1 MKFTPGQWKAIITGD
16 QPQKLY
22 KGLICLIE
30 HSPDNYISVVQANG
44 RVVESDEWEANARLI
59 AAAPELL
66 EAAEEAYRF
75 MKFAVNM
82 WPDAEICQESGAT
95 IEKLKRAIAGAYE

>member
-1 MKFTPGQWKAIITGD
+1 MKHTPGQWKAIITGD
-16 QPQKLY
+16 QSQILY

-30 HSPDNYISVVQANG
+30 HSPDNYISVVQADG

-66 EAAEEAYRF
+66 EAVKLALPILRQYTAENAGY
-75 MKFAVNM
+75 
-82 WPDAEICQESGAT
+82 PIAET
-95 IEKLKRAIAGAYE
+95 IENAIAKAEGKLE

>member
-1 MKFTPGQWKAIITGD
+1 MKFSPGPWKAIIGD
-16 QPQKLY
+16 KQPQKLY

-30 HSPDNYISVVQANG
+30 HSPDRYISIVQADG

-66 EAAEEAYRF
+66 
-75 MKFAVNM
+75 
-82 WPDAEICQESGAT
+82 DGLLEIRDYAKDSEFV
-95 IEKLKRAIAGAYE
+95 RAIAEELLKL